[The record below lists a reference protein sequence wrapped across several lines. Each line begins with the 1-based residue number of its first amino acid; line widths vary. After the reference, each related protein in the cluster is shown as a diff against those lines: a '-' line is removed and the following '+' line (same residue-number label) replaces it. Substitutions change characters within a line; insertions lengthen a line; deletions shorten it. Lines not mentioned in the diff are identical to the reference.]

1 MGVDMAAEQYEIT
14 VAGKTFFVGSQRGEA
29 HVRTVAG
36 CVEQRM
42 QEVVRT
48 VKTADS
54 ARIAIMTAII
64 LADELL
70 ELSERWNSAS
80 DGTP

>member
-1 MGVDMAAEQYEIT
+1 MAAEQYEIT

-29 HVRTVAG
+29 HVRTVAD

-42 QEVVRT
+42 QEVVRA

-54 ARIAIMTAII
+54 ARIALMTAII

-70 ELSERWNSAS
+70 ELSERWNSMS
-80 DGTP
+80 NGSS

>member
-1 MGVDMAAEQYEIT
+1 MAAEQYEIT
-14 VAGKTFFVGSQRGEA
+14 VAGKTFFVGSQRGKA
-29 HVRTVAG
+29 HVRTVAD

-42 QEVVRT
+42 QEVVRA

-54 ARIAIMTAII
+54 ARIALMTAII

-70 ELSERWNSAS
+70 ELSERWNSMS
-80 DGTP
+80 NGSS